1 MPARDYPLP
10 VPETRADPAGGY
22 WLHGQWYSDP
32 YAWMEQLD
40 SAETRDWIA
49 AQEAATRAAL
59 DAVPAR
65 QWLRAAVSRSSRYS
79 RLSPPM
85 RTSTAGRVFFWQAGA
100 ADDKPRL
107 MLQASADAAPEAV
120 LDPNRWPADAA
131 LVFAVPSPDGA
142 LVAFGRSIGNAHD
155 AAIHI
160 LDVATGEVLPDQ
172 PYGTAHETPAW
183 RPDSRSFFYA
193 AYPAPGDAPN
203 YHGIYE
209 HRVGA
214 AEAARRVFGADNA
227 DHWCAVRASECG
239 RFAVLYAWDFVHANT
254 VFLLR
259 LADDTLIPVAPAMR
273 AVNQVQVI
281 GDALLI
287 HTDRDAPRGRACIAP
302 LAAPDAWETI
312 IPEGAD
318 TLQTVTGVGGRL
330 YAVYSRAATH
340 QLHVFSPAG
349 EHLRE
354 VALPALGSVNSNTGE
369 GVVSGIGGGWAGD
382 EVWVNFQ
389 SFVQAPSLYR
399 YDFAANRLLP
409 FFVPDA
415 GLDPAE
421 YVTRQIWYESRDGTP
436 VSMFLVHRRDLAPN
450 GELPVRLNGYG
461 GFNISV
467 EPRFTAVH
475 AAWLRLGG
483 VLAFANIRGGGE
495 YGRAWHEAA
504 TRTRRQNAF
513 DDFAAAARWLVAA
526 GYTSPEKLVARGNSN
541 GGLLVAVAALQ
552 APDAFGAVFSR
563 AGMFDML
570 RFHLFGNQSGA
581 VVEFG
586 SPDDP
591 AEAAYLAGYS
601 PYHNVRA
608 GHAYPA
614 MLFVSALNDRIAPPY
629 GPLKMVARLQAEAT
643 GGGPFL
649 LLPLRDSGHGGGTTL
664 SALIEQDTDE
674 LCFYCWALGI
684 EPDA

>member
-1 MPARDYPLP
+1 MPQRAYPLP
-10 VPETRADPAGGY
+10 VPATRAEAEHGH
-22 WLHGQWYSDP
+22 WLHGQWYADP
-32 YAWMEQLD
+32 FGWMEQLD

-49 AQEAATRAAL
+49 AQEAVTRAAL
-59 DAVPAR
+59 DAVPR
-65 QWLRAAVSRSSRYS
+65 RDSLRAAVAQSTRYP
-79 RLSPPM
+79 RQSPPI
-85 RTSTAGRVFFWQAGA
+85 RTNIAGRVFFWQAGA

-107 MLQASADAAPEAV
+107 MMQRSADATPEAV
-120 LDPNRWPADAA
+120 IDPNEWPGNAA
-131 LVFAVPSPDGA
+131 LVFAVPSPNGA
-142 LVAFGRSIGNAHD
+142 LVAFGRSVGNAHD
-155 AAIHI
+155 TIIHI

-183 RPDSRSFFYA
+183 RPDSSGFFYA
-193 AYPAPGDAPN
+193 AYPAPGDTPT
-203 YHGIYE
+203 YHGVYE
-209 HRVGA
+209 HRLGS
-214 AEAARRVFGADNA
+214 AEAARRVFGAENA
-227 DHWCAVRASECG
+227 DDWCAVRVSECG

-259 LADDTLIPVAPAMR
+259 LANNVLIPVAPEMR

-302 LAAPDAWETI
+302 LAAPTAWETI

-330 YAVYSRAATH
+330 YAVYSRAASH
-340 QLHVFSPAG
+340 RVQVFSALG
-349 EHLRE
+349 EPLRE
-354 VALPALGSVNSNTGE
+354 IELPALGAVNTNSGE

-399 YDFAANRLLP
+399 YDYAADRLAP
-409 FFVPDA
+409 FFVPDV

-421 YVTRQIWYESRDGTP
+421 YTTRQVWYESRDGTP
-436 VSMFLVHRRDLAPN
+436 VSMFLVHHKDVTPN

-467 EPRFTAVH
+467 EPRFTAVQ
-475 AAWLRLGG
+475 AAWLRMGG

-495 YGRAWHEAA
+495 YGREWHAAA
-504 TRTRRQNAF
+504 TKTRRQNAF
-513 DDFAAAARWLVAA
+513 DDFVAAARWLVAA
-526 GYTSPEKLVARGNSN
+526 GYTTPARLVARGNSN
-541 GGLLVAVAALQ
+541 GGLLVGVAALQ

-586 SPDDP
+586 SPSDP

-608 GHAYPA
+608 GRAYPI
-614 MLFVSALNDRIAPPY
+614 MLFASALNDRIAPPY

-643 GGGPFL
+643 DGGPFL
-649 LLPLRDSGHGGGTTL
+649 LLPLHDSGHGGGTTL

-684 EPDA
+684 ETHE

>member
-1 MPARDYPLP
+1 MPQRAYPLP
-10 VPETRADPAGGY
+10 LPATRADPEHGY
-22 WLHGQWYSDP
+22 WLHGQWRSDP

-40 SAETRDWIA
+40 SAETREWIA
-49 AQEAATRAAL
+49 EQEAATRAAL

-65 QWLRAAVSRSSRYS
+65 DSLRAALARSTRYA
-79 RLSPPM
+79 RQSPPI
-85 RTSTAGRVFFWQAGA
+85 RTNIAGRVFFWQASA
-100 ADDKPRL
+100 TDDKPRL
-107 MLQASADAAPEAV
+107 MLQGSADATPETV
-120 LDPNRWPADAA
+120 LDPNQWPGNTA
-131 LVFAVPSPDGA
+131 LVFAMPSPDGA
-142 LVAFGRSIGNAHD
+142 LVAFGRSVGNAHD
-155 AAIHI
+155 AEIHV
-160 LDVATGEVLPDQ
+160 LDVASGQILPDR

-183 RPDSRSFFYA
+183 RPDSSGFFYA
-193 AYPAPGDAPN
+193 AYPAPGDTPN
-203 YHGIYE
+203 MHGIYE

-214 AEAARRVFGADNA
+214 AEPARRVFGAENIDY
-227 DHWCAVRASECG
+227 WCAVRVSECG
-239 RFAVLYAWDFVHANT
+239 RFAVLYTWDFVHANT

-259 LADDTLIPVAPAMR
+259 LADDALTAVAPEMR

-302 LAAPDAWETI
+302 LAAPTAWETI
-312 IPEGAD
+312 IHEGAD

-330 YAVYSRAATH
+330 YAVYSRAASH
-340 QLHVFSPAG
+340 RVQVFSVRG
-349 EHLRE
+349 EPLRE
-354 VALPALGSVNSNTGE
+354 IELPALGAVNSNTGE

-382 EVWVNFQ
+382 NVWLNFQ

-399 YDFAANRLLP
+399 YDYATDRLAP
-409 FFVPDA
+409 FFVPDV
-415 GLDPAE
+415 GLDASE
-421 YVTRQIWYESRDGTP
+421 YTTRQVWYESRDGTP
-436 VSMFLVHRRDLAPN
+436 VSMFLVHHRDLTPN
-450 GELPVRLNGYG
+450 GELPVRLSGYG

-467 EPRFTAVH
+467 EPRFTAVQ
-475 AAWLRLGG
+475 AAWLRMGS
-483 VLAFANIRGGGE
+483 VLAFPNIRGGGE
-495 YGRAWHEAA
+495 YGRAWHAAA
-504 TRTRRQNAF
+504 TKTQRQNAF
-513 DDFAAAARWLVAA
+513 DDFVAAARWLVAA
-526 GYTSPEKLVARGNSN
+526 GYTTPARLVARGNSN

-552 APDAFGAVFSR
+552 APDAFGAVLSR
-563 AGMFDML
+563 AGMFNML

-591 AEAAYLAGYS
+591 VEGAYLAGYS

-608 GHAYPA
+608 GRAYPI

-629 GPLKMVARLQAEAT
+629 DPLKMVARLQAEAT
-643 GGGPFL
+643 EGGPFL

-684 EPDA
+684 EPHD